1 MRNAI
6 KMCYNDV
13 MRTLTVKLYGSDDF
27 GYLGD
32 MINIAGII
40 YNTAL
45 TIIQDHYTET
55 GKLLDKYE
63 LQKQLR
69 DLRNADEN
77 RHWRYVGSQAVQ
89 EITDRI
95 YRAYRLFFTNREK
108 GVKCSPPRRRKVK
121 KYKSVTYKQAGYR
134 FLPGGRVSINGHIY
148 RYWDSYDG
156 LLERIEIKTV
166 TVKRNILGEFF
177 VYVTT
182 DSPVTM
188 REARDGRGEVGMDF
202 GLRTFL
208 TLSDGTVI
216 RSPEF
221 FRRGAAGVRKAN
233 RALSRKVPGS
243 NGYVRALKD
252 LYRRHQD
259 IANRRR
265 DWFWKLSHELCSR
278 YGVIAIEELNI
289 KGMAKLW
296 GRKVHDYAFSEFV
309 EILEWCARKYGT
321 EIVRCGR
328 YYQSSQR
335 CSVCGHVWSGTK
347 DLSVREWTCPECGA
361 EHDRDMNA
369 AVNILAEAK
378 RIAKQRKQTQDA

>member
-1 MRNAI
+1 
-6 KMCYNDV
+6 
-13 MRTLTVKLYGSDDF
+13 MRTLTVKLYNCDDF

-89 EITDRI
+89 DITDRI
-95 YRAYRLFFTNREK
+95 YRAYRLFFTNKKK

-134 FLPGGRVSINGHIY
+134 FLPGGHVSINGHIY

-156 LLERIEIKTV
+156 LLERIGIRTV

-188 REARDGRGEVGMDF
+188 REARDGRGMVGMDF
-202 GLRTFL
+202 GLKTFL

-221 FRRGAAGVRKAN
+221 FRQGAAGIRKAN
-233 RALSRKVPGS
+233 RSLSRKVMGS
-243 NGYVRALKD
+243 NGYDRALKA
-252 LYRRHQD
+252 LYRRHRD
-259 IANRRR
+259 IANSRR

-278 YGVIAIEELNI
+278 YGVIAIEDLNI

-321 EIVRCGR
+321 RVIRIGR
-328 YYQSSQR
+328 YCPSSQT
-335 CSVCGHVWSGTK
+335 CSACGHVWQGTK
-347 DLSVREWTCPECGA
+347 DLSVREWTCPECGVT
-361 EHDRDMNA
+361 HDRDVNA

-378 RIAKQRKQTQDA
+378 RIMNRMEQAKDA

>member
-1 MRNAI
+1 MPKPSSSLR
-6 KMCYNDV
+6 K
-13 MRTLTVKLYGSDDF
+13 S
-27 GYLGD
+27 LGFCPQS
-32 MINIAGII
+32 
-40 YNTAL
+40 L
-45 TIIQDHYTET
+45 
-55 GKLLDKYE
+55 
-63 LQKQLR
+63 
-69 DLRNADEN
+69 
-77 RHWRYVGSQAVQ
+77 
-89 EITDRI
+89 TDRI

-134 FLPGGRVSINGHIY
+134 FLTGGHISINGHIY

-156 LLERIEIKTV
+156 LLERIGIRTV

-221 FRRGAAGVRKAN
+221 FRQGAAGIRKAS
-233 RALSRKVPGS
+233 RALSRKVMGS
-243 NGYVRALKD
+243 NGYDRALKA
-252 LYRRHQD
+252 LYRRHRD

-278 YGVIAIEELNI
+278 YGVIAIEDLNI
-289 KGMAKLW
+289 KGMARLW

-321 EIVRCGR
+321 RVIRIGR
-328 YYQSSQR
+328 YCPSSQT
-335 CSVCGHVWSGTK
+335 CSACGHVWQGTR
-347 DLSVREWTCPECGA
+347 DLRVREWTCPECGVT
-361 EHDRDMNA
+361 HDRDVNA

-378 RIAKQRKQTQDA
+378 RIMNRMEQAKDA

>member
-1 MRNAI
+1 
-6 KMCYNDV
+6 
-13 MRTLTVKLYGSDDF
+13 MRTLTVKLYNSDDF
-27 GYLGD
+27 GYLSD

-45 TIIQDHYTET
+45 TIIQDHYDAT
-55 GKLLDKYE
+55 GELMDKYE

-89 EITDRI
+89 DITDRI
-95 YRAYRLFFTNREK
+95 YRAYRLFFSNKKK
-108 GVKCSPPRRRKVK
+108 GVKCSPPRRRKVR
-121 KYKSVTYKQAGYR
+121 KYKSVTYKQAGYK
-134 FLPGGRVSINGHIY
+134 FLPDGRISINGYIY

-166 TVKRNILGEFF
+166 TIKRSILGEFF

-182 DSPVTM
+182 DSPATM

-202 GLRTFL
+202 GLKTFL
-208 TLSDGTVI
+208 TLSDGSVI

-221 FRRGAAGVRKAN
+221 FRQGVNEVRKAN
-233 RALSRKVPGS
+233 RALSRKVSGS
-243 NGYVRALKD
+243 NGYNRALRT

-265 DWFWKLSHELCSR
+265 DWFWKISHCLCSK
-278 YGVIAIEELNI
+278 YSVIAIEDLNI
-289 KGMAKLW
+289 NGMAKLW
-296 GRKVHDYAFSEFV
+296 GRKVYDYAFSEFV

-321 EIVRCGR
+321 RVIRIGR
-328 YYQSSQR
+328 YYPSSQT
-335 CSVCGHVWSGTK
+335 CCACGHVWPGTK
-347 DLSVREWTCPECGA
+347 DLSVREWICPECGVT
-361 EHDRDMNA
+361 HDRDVNA
-369 AVNILAEAK
+369 AMNILAEAK
-378 RIAKQRKQTQDA
+378 RIINRMEQAKDA

>member
-1 MRNAI
+1 
-6 KMCYNDV
+6 

-27 GYLGD
+27 GYLSD

-45 TIIQDHYTET
+45 TIIQDHYDAT

-69 DLRNADEN
+69 GLRNVDEN
-77 RHWRYVGSQAVQ
+77 HHWRYVGSQAVQ

-121 KYKSVTYKQAGYR
+121 KYKSVTYKQAGYK
-134 FLPGGRVSINGHIY
+134 FLPDGRISINGHIY

-156 LLERIEIKTV
+156 LLERIKIKTV
-166 TVKRNILGEFF
+166 TIKRNILGEFF

-188 REARDGRGEVGMDF
+188 REARDGRGEVGIDF
-202 GLRTFL
+202 GLKMFL
-208 TLSDGTVI
+208 SLSDGSVI

-221 FRRGAAGVRKAN
+221 FRQGVNEVRKAN
-233 RALSRKVPGS
+233 RALSRKVMGS
-243 NGYVRALKD
+243 NGYDRALKV

-259 IANRRR
+259 ISNRRR

-278 YGVIAIEELNI
+278 YCVIAIEDLNI
-289 KGMAKLW
+289 KGMARLW

-321 EIVRCGR
+321 RVIRIGR
-328 YYQSSQR
+328 YYPSSQT
-335 CSVCGHVWSGTK
+335 CSVCGHVWQGTK
-347 DLSVREWTCPECGA
+347 DFSVREWTCPECGVY
-361 EHDRDMNA
+361 HDRDVNA

-378 RIAKQRKQTQDA
+378 RIMNRMEQAKDA

>member
-1 MRNAI
+1 
-6 KMCYNDV
+6 MCYNNV

-27 GYLGD
+27 GYLSD

-45 TIIQDHYTET
+45 TIIEDHYTET

-134 FLPGGRVSINGHIY
+134 FLTGGRISINGHIY

-156 LLERIEIKTV
+156 LLERIKIKTV
-166 TVKRNILGEFF
+166 TIKRNILGEFF

-182 DSPVTM
+182 DSPATM
-188 REARDGRGEVGMDF
+188 RENRLLIIF
-202 GLRTFL
+202 GVFNFNIYL
-208 TLSDGTVI
+208 
-216 RSPEF
+216 
-221 FRRGAAGVRKAN
+221 
-233 RALSRKVPGS
+233 
-243 NGYVRALKD
+243 
-252 LYRRHQD
+252 
-259 IANRRR
+259 
-265 DWFWKLSHELCSR
+265 
-278 YGVIAIEELNI
+278 GVIAALSVIIGASYMLWMFQRAILQDRPEGSAELNMRDLKI
-289 KGMAKLW
+289 K
-296 GRKVHDYAFSEFV
+296 
-309 EILEWCARKYGT
+309 
-321 EIVRCGR
+321 EIVGLVPWVVLVFIMGF
-328 YYQSSQR
+328 Y
-335 CSVCGHVWSGTK
+335 
-347 DLSVREWTCPECGA
+347 PEVFIDKFEPTVTHYLQDILQIGA
-361 EHDRDMNA
+361 TR
-369 AVNILAEAK
+369 
-378 RIAKQRKQTQDA
+378 

>member
-1 MRNAI
+1 
-6 KMCYNDV
+6 
-13 MRTLTVKLYGSDDF
+13 MRTLTVKLYNSDDF
-27 GYLGD
+27 GYLSD

-45 TIIQDHYTET
+45 TIIQDHYDAT
-55 GKLLDKYE
+55 GELMDKFE

-89 EITDRI
+89 DITDRI
-95 YRAYRLFFTNREK
+95 YRAYRLFFTNKKK

-121 KYKSVTYKQAGYR
+121 KYRSVSYKQAGYK
-134 FLPGGRVSINGHIY
+134 FLPDGRISINGHIY

-166 TVKRNILGEFF
+166 TIKRSILGEFF

-182 DSPVTM
+182 DSPATM
-188 REARDGRGEVGMDF
+188 REARDGRGEVGIDF
-202 GLRTFL
+202 GLKTFL
-208 TLSDGTVI
+208 TLSDGSVI

-221 FRRGAAGVRKAN
+221 FRQGVNEVRKAN
-233 RALSRKVPGS
+233 RTLSRKVSGS
-243 NGYVRALKD
+243 NGYNRALRT

-265 DWFWKLSHELCSR
+265 DWFWKISHFLCSK
-278 YGVIAIEELNI
+278 YSVIAIEDLNI
-289 KGMAKLW
+289 NGMAKLW

-321 EIVRCGR
+321 RVIRIGR
-328 YYQSSQR
+328 YYPSSQT
-335 CSVCGHVWSGTK
+335 CSTCGHVWQGTK
-347 DLSVREWTCPECGA
+347 DLSVREWICPECGVT
-361 EHDRDMNA
+361 HDRDVNA

-378 RIAKQRKQTQDA
+378 RIMNRIQQAKDA

>member
-1 MRNAI
+1 
-6 KMCYNDV
+6 
-13 MRTLTVKLYGSDDF
+13 MRTLTVKLYNSDDF
-27 GYLGD
+27 GYLDD

-45 TIIQDHYTET
+45 TIIQDYHTET
-55 GKLLDKYE
+55 GKLLGKNK

-89 EITDRI
+89 DITDRI
-95 YRAYRLFFTNREK
+95 YRAYRLFFTNKEK
-108 GVKCSPPRRRKVK
+108 GIKCSPPHRRKVK
-121 KYKSVTYKQAGYR
+121 KYRSVTYKQAGYR
-134 FLPGGRVSINGHIY
+134 FLPDGRISINGHVY

-166 TVKRNILGEFF
+166 TIKRSILGEFF

-182 DSPVTM
+182 NSPATM
-188 REARDGRGEVGMDF
+188 REARDGRGEVGIDF

-208 TLSDGTVI
+208 TLSDGSVI

-221 FRRGAAGVRKAN
+221 FRQGVNEVRKAN
-233 RALSRKVPGS
+233 RALSRKVSGS
-243 NGYVRALKD
+243 NGYNRALRT

-259 IANRRR
+259 ISNRRR
-265 DWFWKLSHELCSR
+265 DWFWKLSHELCSK
-278 YGVIAIEELNI
+278 YSVIAIEDLNI

-309 EILEWCARKYGT
+309 EILKWCAQKYGT
-321 EIVRCGR
+321 SVIRIGR
-328 YYQSSQR
+328 YYPSSQT
-335 CSVCGHVWSGTK
+335 CSACGHVWQGTK

-361 EHDRDMNA
+361 AHNRDVNA

-378 RIAKQRKQTQDA
+378 RIINRMEQAKDA